1 MHPLHEPNQLS
12 RACASDFSPR
22 EGAQGVVET
31 KMDAAGPADV
41 SRTDEDGS
49 QADIPSSPDEAEAKR
64 RKLRKGTHSCWECK
78 RRKVKCQY
86 ASETHTAC
94 VGCRRRG
101 TTCISQE
108 FPETAIIEDEDLGP
122 EPSAAVSRRFGQMG
136 DRIVRVEA
144 LIEQLAK
151 QVGNQRSAADA
162 PERRQSQGI
171 LTPGSSNSEMSRQ
184 VALSAL
190 SPVCTHDFS
199 KHPSSCREAIL

>member
-1 MHPLHEPNQLS
+1 
-12 RACASDFSPR
+12 
-22 EGAQGVVET
+22 
-31 KMDAAGPADV
+31 MDAAGSAYV

-49 QADIPSSPDEAEAKR
+49 QVDIPSSPEETDAKR

-78 RRKVKCQY
+78 RRKVRCQY

-108 FPETAIIEDEDLGP
+108 FPETMIAEEEDLGP

-144 LIEQLAK
+144 LIEQLTK
-151 QVGNQRSAADA
+151 QVENQRGAAEA
-162 PERRQSQGI
+162 PEQRQSQGI

-184 VALSAL
+184 IALTAL
-190 SPVCTHDFS
+190 SPVCSHGLS
-199 KHPSSCREAIL
+199 KHPASPHDAIV